1 MFDIGAV
8 ELLLI
13 FVVAVLVIGKDD
25 MPLALRTVGRWVG
38 KLRKM
43 SAQFRSGLDSMVREA
58 ELEDMEKRWKEQNE
72 RIMRE
77 HPEGTPAE
85 MEPTGAHPAKPVAPP
100 KPKPED
106 EPRDK
111 ATELKIIAE
120 KQRAAAE
127 EAERAAREAE
137 LEALEEQSAKQAELP
152 LAADDKAPAATE
164 SKDS

>member
-25 MPLALRTVGRWVG
+25 MPLALRHVGRWVG
-38 KLRKM
+38 KMRKM

-77 HPEGTPAE
+77 HPEGVPEE
-85 MEPTGAHPAKPVAPP
+85 MEPTGAYPAKAVPP
-100 KPKPED
+100 QKQDPAT
-106 EPRDK
+106 K
-111 ATELKIIAE
+111 AEELKIIAE

-127 EAERAAREAE
+127 EAERVARDAELDAREA
-137 LEALEEQSAKQAELP
+137 AQAELP
-152 LAADDKAPAATE
+152 LSDDAGAAEAK
-164 SKDS
+164 SKGGE

>member
-25 MPLALRTVGRWVG
+25 MPVALRMVGRWVG
-38 KLRKM
+38 KLRKL
-43 SAQFRSGLDSMVREA
+43 SAQFRSGLDTVVRDA

-77 HPEGTPAE
+77 HPEGAPAE
-85 MEPTGAHPAKPVAPP
+85 MEPTGAYPAKPVAAAPT
-100 KPKPED
+100 KPQEA
-106 EPRDK
+106 PRDK

-137 LEALEEQSAKQAELP
+137 LEAQAAKQADLP
-152 LAADDKAPAATE
+152 PDTDDKAPAAAPAE